1 MIAPMPDPMLYFT
14 NNGLHTHV
22 VMPSRALKALVPDLS
37 QYVGDDAWLQ
47 IGWGDAGYYGAAKQT
62 LVMGARALLSPTAA
76 ILGVRCINDLSAD
89 FPKSTRLYPITLD
102 QAAMTAALVL
112 VSRHFKLNQS
122 GRLTLVRERPT
133 GELFFTSIGTY
144 SILNTCNNWTAYVL
158 QEAGLKISPK
168 LTIGPGQVERNV
180 KKNGYSSTK
189 I

>member
-1 MIAPMPDPMLYFT
+1 MPDPTLYFT

-22 VMPSRALKALVPDLS
+22 VVSCKALRALVPDLS
-37 QYVGDDAWLQ
+37 QYVGNDAWLQ

-62 LVMGARALLSPTAA
+62 LLLGVLALFTPTAA
-76 ILGVRCINDLSAD
+76 IVGVRCINDLSAD
-89 FPKSTRLYPITLD
+89 FPKSTRLYPIILD
-102 QAAMTAALVL
+102 QTAMNAALAL

-122 GRLTLVRERPT
+122 GRLTLVREKPT
-133 GELFFTSIGTY
+133 GELFFASIGTY

-180 KKNGYSSTK
+180 RKNGYSCTQK
-189 I
+189 